1 MVKRIIFSIFCIL
14 FSASIFAQ
22 QQSEPKDSLVR
33 LISATRAK
41 NIEVNGELV
50 RRIEGQVRFLHNDTY
65 LLCDTTIWYVDR
77 EYMDAIGNVQII
89 QDNTILKGDKLHYI
103 INQDLAQFRG
113 SLVELKD
120 KEGNILR
127 TNNLDYNTKD
137 SIGTFFNG
145 AAMMDKDSNF
155 IESQRGVFE
164 SKKNLFT
171 FIDQVEMF
179 SDTTF
184 FISDTIKYFSSIDK
198 AFFSTNTR
206 GWNKLNYLSSQSG
219 WYDKKNEKSFFED
232 NVYIKTE
239 GEELWCDSLLYDKN
253 LQKADINGN
262 IQLHSTKDNVF
273 ILGDALVYKN
283 NPKFAEVWKDP
294 VIVSVTEDNE
304 SSAQD
309 TLFMSA
315 DVFRIYQKCRC
326 DIDSI
331 EIVLAKERKEQV
343 MTDPIANFRNQNKKR
358 DQQENNMQAAVDSTQ
373 VGPAD
378 STQLGQVDTTV
389 LAQMDSTVFEPIDS
403 TITETIDSL
412 AVESVVKDTTLVDY
426 FFAYNNVKA
435 YKDDMQFA
443 CDSLVYF
450 GQDSIARLYNRPI
463 IWNEINTQLTSDSM
477 LVVVENKSLSKG
489 NLLSNAFI
497 AIEEDSTAYHQ
508 IKSPEM
514 MGYFSDNKLQRF
526 DAIGG
531 FSANFFIAE
540 DSLITTM
547 NQKDGKMMSA
557 LFKNEEIQKSYY
569 FGELKSDAFPLFEI
583 KSEDKFLKGFEWRE
597 KERPINRYYISNRK
611 IISSKR
617 DVSTKNIFPEF
628 TVTNSYFNDCLK
640 QIINESLETIE

>member
-184 FISDTIKYFSSIDK
+184 FISDTIRYFSSIDK

-239 GEELWCDSLLYDKN
+239 GEELW
-253 LQKADINGN
+253 
-262 IQLHSTKDNVF
+262 
-273 ILGDALVYKN
+273 
-283 NPKFAEVWKDP
+283 
-294 VIVSVTEDNE
+294 
-304 SSAQD
+304 
-309 TLFMSA
+309 
-315 DVFRIYQKCRC
+315 
-326 DIDSI
+326 
-331 EIVLAKERKEQV
+331 
-343 MTDPIANFRNQNKKR
+343 
-358 DQQENNMQAAVDSTQ
+358 
-373 VGPAD
+373 
-378 STQLGQVDTTV
+378 
-389 LAQMDSTVFEPIDS
+389 
-403 TITETIDSL
+403 
-412 AVESVVKDTTLVDY
+412 
-426 FFAYNNVKA
+426 
-435 YKDDMQFA
+435 
-443 CDSLVYF
+443 
-450 GQDSIARLYNRPI
+450 
-463 IWNEINTQLTSDSM
+463 
-477 LVVVENKSLSKG
+477 
-489 NLLSNAFI
+489 
-497 AIEEDSTAYHQ
+497 
-508 IKSPEM
+508 
-514 MGYFSDNKLQRF
+514 
-526 DAIGG
+526 
-531 FSANFFIAE
+531 
-540 DSLITTM
+540 
-547 NQKDGKMMSA
+547 
-557 LFKNEEIQKSYY
+557 
-569 FGELKSDAFPLFEI
+569 
-583 KSEDKFLKGFEWRE
+583 
-597 KERPINRYYISNRK
+597 
-611 IISSKR
+611 
-617 DVSTKNIFPEF
+617 
-628 TVTNSYFNDCLK
+628 
-640 QIINESLETIE
+640 